1 MSVRVESLT
10 PADAEAVAALE
21 RTCFGPDAWTVAA
34 VAAELAAP
42 GRLAWA
48 ARTES
53 GALVGYLIV
62 RDPSGDPDD
71 PVDVQ
76 RVAVDPAHRRA
87 GLGLALFAAADPL
100 LSGRTVLLEV
110 ADDNAPA
117 LALYAALG
125 FTEIARRPRYY
136 ADGRTA
142 LVLQRGRR

>member
-1 MSVRVESLT
+1 MGRPSSSMRRSSVWPRARSSAAGSSADEAT
-10 PADAEAVAALE
+10 P
-21 RTCFGPDAWTVAA
+21 
-34 VAAELAAP
+34 
-42 GRLAWA
+42 
-48 ARTES
+48 
-53 GALVGYLIV
+53 
-62 RDPSGDPDD
+62 GDPDD

-87 GLGLALFAAADPL
+87 GLGRGLFAAADPL

-142 LVLQRGRR
+142 LVLQGGRR